1 MADIGW
7 LAGEARQIHAFF
19 ESIFYAVV
27 LSLLLVGVLVEYFKL
42 PIDGTPSF
50 GTLVGRVLI
59 AAILLNAYPEI
70 SNLIADVSDAVSKHL
85 GDFNQIKLVLS
96 KMGDKL
102 KTLTWS
108 WVSVK
113 DTVILILSFISFFI
127 LYFSV
132 FIAEAFITYAWTLLY
147 VFSPILIACF
157 AVPSTAGVTKALFR
171 SLIEIS
177 MWKIIWSVLATLLW
191 SSALSQINNPQY
203 QINFVSAVAFN
214 LILAASLL
222 LTPQVVHSLAG
233 AGMSGIAKTLG
244 GVTVGSLAV
253 SPKSIAQ
260 SVSQKAGGV
269 AHGASAFRD
278 RISERHSNFQN
289 QRHLNQIHKK
299 TEKQNKESKK

>member
-7 LAGEARQIHAFF
+7 LAGEAREIHAFF
-19 ESIFYAVV
+19 ESIFYAVT
-27 LSLLLVGVLVEYFKL
+27 LTLLLTGVLVEYFKFPL
-42 PIDGTPSF
+42 GGTPSF
-50 GTLVGRVLI
+50 GTLVGRVLV

-70 SNLIADVSDAVSKHL
+70 SNLIADISDAISKHL
-85 GDFNQIKLVLS
+85 GDFNQVKMVLS

-108 WVSVK
+108 WVSLK
-113 DTVILILSFISFFI
+113 DTVILLLSFISFFI

-157 AVPSTAGVTKALFR
+157 ALPVTAGATKALFR

-177 MWKIIWSVLATLLW
+177 MWKIVWSVLATLLW

-222 LTPQVVHSLAG
+222 LTPHVVHALAG
-233 AGMSGIAKTLG
+233 AGVTGLANTLG
-244 GVTVGSLAV
+244 GVAVGSLAI
-253 SPKSIAQ
+253 SPRTIAKAAT
-260 SVSQKAGGV
+260 QKAGDV
-269 AHGASAFRD
+269 ADGIGTMRE
-278 RISERHSNFQN
+278 RISERHPKYENHK
-289 QRHLNQIHKK
+289 HLNRIYKK
-299 TEKQNKESKK
+299 AEKQKKEPKK